1 MRTLPLLILVVL
13 AASCAPA
20 YLPNTRNVPLFREAQ
35 EFSAAVNVSASL
47 DAQAAYAVTDN
58 IAIMGNYSFLTRQF
72 TDPDFQ
78 KKHNFFEGGLGFYGL
93 TRKFRYEV
101 FAGYGAGKSNS
112 IDQYSFIAKQTGQ
125 QQQVEAEGT
134 FNRFFIQPTLAT
146 NNRGFNLAFTARVS
160 STQFTEWVSN
170 DIAYTPEPGGQIFL
184 EPAITAIAPIK
195 GNLRGFFQLGLNVGM
210 GDVYYDFEPLQFSLG
225 IQLHT
230 GSLRTRVY

>member
-1 MRTLPLLILVVL
+1 MRSSTCLWLAFV

-35 EFSAAVNVSASL
+35 EFSAAVTLSTAI

-78 KKHNFFEGGLGFYGL
+78 KKHNFFEGGLGLYGVQ
-93 TRKFRYEV
+93 RKFRYEL

-112 IDQYSFIAKQTGQ
+112 FDQYSFIAKATGVQ
-125 QQQVEAEGT
+125 EQVEAEGT
-134 FNRFFIQPTLAT
+134 YSRIFIQPTLAT
-146 NNRGFNLAFTARVS
+146 NNRGFNLAFTPRIS
-160 STQFTEWVSN
+160 SVQFSEFVSN
-170 DIAYTPEPGGQIFL
+170 GVTYKPEPGRQIIL
-184 EPAITAIAPIK
+184 EPALTAIAPIK
-195 GNLRGFFQLGLNVGM
+195 GNLRGFFQLGLNVGL
-210 GDVYYDFEPLQFSLG
+210 GDVYFDYEPLQFAFG